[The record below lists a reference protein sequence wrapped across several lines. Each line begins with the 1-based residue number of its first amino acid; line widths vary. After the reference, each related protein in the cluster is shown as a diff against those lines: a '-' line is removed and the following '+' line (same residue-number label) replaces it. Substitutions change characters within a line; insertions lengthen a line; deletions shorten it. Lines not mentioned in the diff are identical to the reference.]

1 MGAEAPTGSLSASQ
15 LYAALKRDLIGGR
28 FATGQK
34 LAITALKQ
42 HYRVGLSP
50 LREALNRLAAYGLLE
65 QESQRGFRVPALK
78 RTELDDIAD
87 LRQRFEG
94 QALEQALEAGGDEW
108 EAGLLAAFHRLKR
121 ADEVSGQLDHWEQ
134 MHLQF
139 HRHLLE
145 PCGSP
150 WLLRFIE
157 QLHDQFDR
165 YRRMAPANDAV
176 RTMLNDQHGQ
186 LVDLAMARDIAA
198 ARGLLEEH
206 IRLSYEVAQ
215 GACQENRRSGGSN
228 EGGSEREGGSVP
240 GA

>member
-1 MGAEAPTGSLSASQ
+1 MGAEVSSANTATSQ
-15 LYAALKRDLIGGR
+15 LYVALKRDLINGR
-28 FATGQK
+28 FTAGQK
-34 LAITALKQ
+34 LAITTLKQ
-42 HYRVGLSP
+42 HYQVGLSP

-65 QESQRGFRVPALK
+65 QENQRGFRVPALE
-78 RTELDDIAD
+78 RAELDDIAD
-87 LRQRFEG
+87 LRSRFEG
-94 QALEQALEAGGDEW
+94 QALEQALENGGAEW

-121 ADEVSGQLDHWEQ
+121 ADEAPGQLDHWEQ

-145 PCGSP
+145 PCESA

-176 RTMLNDQHGQ
+176 RTILNEQHGR
-186 LVDLAMARDIAA
+186 LVELALARDIAA
-198 ARGLLEEH
+198 ARALLEEH

-215 GACQENRRSGGSN
+215 GACLESRVGRR
-228 EGGSEREGGSVP
+228 
-240 GA
+240 

>member
-1 MGAEAPTGSLSASQ
+1 MGAEVSSANTAANR
-15 LYAALKRDLIGGR
+15 LYVALKRDLIDGR
-28 FATGQK
+28 FAAGQK
-34 LAITALKQ
+34 LAITTLKQ
-42 HYRVGLSP
+42 RYRVGLSP

-65 QESQRGFRVPALK
+65 QENQRGFRVPALK

-87 LRQRFEG
+87 LRRRFEG
-94 QALEQALEAGGDEW
+94 QALEQALENGGDEW
-108 EAGLLAAFHRLKR
+108 EAELLAAFHRLKR
-121 ADEVSGQLDHWEQ
+121 ADEAPGQLEHWEQ

-150 WLLRFIE
+150 WLVRFIE

-176 RTMLNDQHGQ
+176 RATLNEQHGQ
-186 LVDLAMARDIAA
+186 LVDLALERDIAA
-198 ARGLLEEH
+198 ARMLLEEH

-215 GACQENRRSGGSN
+215 GACYENRMS
-228 EGGSEREGGSVP
+228 EGGGGNT
-240 GA
+240 